1 MTGNSNEGT
10 NFPHKLMLT
19 NRPVANLSQAFANN
33 SSSDIKLS
41 IIQLFNMEQWEG
53 FVGRLLGPLLKK
65 ELPLRKNVIKPLA
78 KSVLIPFRIKY
89 SSICSRCR
97 NT

>member
-1 MTGNSNEGT
+1 MTGNSNDET
-10 NFPHKLMLT
+10 NFPHELILT
-19 NRPVANLSQAFANN
+19 NGPVANLRQAFANN
-33 SSSDIKLS
+33 SSNDIKLS
-41 IIQLFNMEQWEG
+41 IIQLLNMIQWGG